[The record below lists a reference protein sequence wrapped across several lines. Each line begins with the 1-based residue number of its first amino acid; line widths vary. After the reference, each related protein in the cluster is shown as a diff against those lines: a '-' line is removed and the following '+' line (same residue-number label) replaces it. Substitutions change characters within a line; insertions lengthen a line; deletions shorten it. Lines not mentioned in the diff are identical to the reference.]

1 MKVETTSI
9 TYKGVHIFHSDL
21 RNLLSYVIYPEY
33 LDGFDT
39 LSVMIV
45 CVRGEEHQHDAYIYE
60 GEPFISI
67 ALDYDAVAGLSYEE
81 LTVISKNELVAYLST
96 LPGLPVKKWV

>member
-21 RNLLSYVIYPEY
+21 RNILSHVIYPKY

-45 CVRGEEHQHDAYIYE
+45 CVRGEDHQHDAYIYE
-60 GEPFISI
+60 GEPFIAI
-67 ALDYDAVAGLSYEE
+67 ALDYNAVAGLSYEV
-81 LTVISKNELVAYLST
+81 LTVISKNELVAYLNS
-96 LPGLPVKKWV
+96 LPGLPEREAA